1 METIKIGYVGLGCRG
16 TWLLKDVVLAQGEEV
31 VAVCDV
37 YEDRA
42 KEGAKLV
49 AEAGQ
54 KSQRFIPITDSFSQT
69 MRSR

>member
-1 METIKIGYVGLGCRG
+1 METIKIGYVGFRYG

-54 KSQRFIPITDSFSQT
+54 KKQGYLITDSFSQT
-69 MRSR
+69 VRSR